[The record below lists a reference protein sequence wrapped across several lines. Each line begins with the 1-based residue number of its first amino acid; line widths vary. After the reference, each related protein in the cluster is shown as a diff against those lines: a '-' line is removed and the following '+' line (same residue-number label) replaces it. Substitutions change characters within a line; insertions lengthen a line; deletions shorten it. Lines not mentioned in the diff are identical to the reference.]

1 MGRDGGGKN
10 SGTVKVY
17 EINSGSWE
25 QIGSDIYGE
34 INGDNS
40 GGSVSLSND
49 GTIVAIG
56 ARLNDGNGADSG
68 HVRIYK
74 ITQDLGEGRG

>member
-1 MGRDGGGKN
+1 MVLLLLLEHGRRWGGKN

-34 INGDNS
+34 KNGDSS

-56 ARLNDGNGADSG
+56 AL
-68 HVRIYK
+68 
-74 ITQDLGEGRG
+74 